1 MYICYQ
7 ITKMRNHQQASVMK
21 ERLKAYM
28 DFKKVNAAELADR
41 IGVQRSNVSHILNG
55 SNNPGA
61 QFIEKLLLAYPE
73 LDAGWLLTG
82 LGQML
87 TSRIVPAPEK
97 PQAEPVALGETE
109 KEPPAEEVVKVR
121 NAVSGKVERIVIFYT
136 DRSFVEYFPG

>member
-1 MYICYQ
+1 
-7 ITKMRNHQQASVMK
+7 
-21 ERLKAYM
+21 M

-55 SNNPGA
+55 RNKPGA

>member
-1 MYICYQ
+1 M
-7 ITKMRNHQQASVMK
+7 
-21 ERLKAYM
+21 
-28 DFKKVNAAELADR
+28 
-41 IGVQRSNVSHILNG
+41 
-55 SNNPGA
+55 
-61 QFIEKLLLAYPE
+61 
-73 LDAGWLLTG
+73 LTG